1 MSSPTCGK
9 CQTQHAS
16 FDSGCPKRF
25 KTGPP
30 SALDLR
36 KLSLVAMMIENT
48 VRDDNKALS
57 EENEYRVQETD
68 YYFKKMVSAYQ
79 RLETAEARIRVAEA
93 TILRLRTERDSFA
106 ERSAQ
111 LEMWLYEQIR
121 STEQLDLLLNTRIR
135 PGSPVPS
142 DPDSDATIMED
153 LMGF

>member
-1 MSSPTCGK
+1 MLSCGK
-9 CQTQHAS
+9 CQTKHAS
-16 FDSGCPKRF
+16 FDSGCPKRS

-36 KLSLVAMMIENT
+36 KLSLVASMIENT

-68 YYFKKMVSAYQ
+68 YYFKRMVSAYQ
-79 RLETAEARIRVAEA
+79 RLDAAEARCRTAEA

-111 LEMWLYEQIR
+111 LEMWLYEGLV
-121 STEQLDLLLNTRIR
+121 STEQIDLLLSTRIR
-135 PGSPVPS
+135 PDSPVPS
-142 DPDSDATIMED
+142 EDSDVTIMEE
-153 LMGF
+153 LMGP